1 MGEEGIYCC
10 AIYQFHQD
18 SFRAAAS
25 RRVGLSAAHKA
36 SSLSVTRGRR
46 PTRRPVAQA
55 LLLFIAAVLID
66 ILGVLDQSMP
76 ALDCIYGPAST
87 RVEINL
93 RDAPSQYRSPG
104 VSPDDRR
111 DNVTGERRTHE
122 EAVQL
127 EGRSSRRHGR
137 GKCPRP
143 GLDPDGDDHVV
154 RLDVLVL
161 ERRGQAEEAG
171 GQGQEARR
179 PRSDARRLE
188 ASR

>member
-66 ILGVLDQSMP
+66 AG
-76 ALDCIYGPAST
+76 
-87 RVEINL
+87 
-93 RDAPSQYRSPG
+93 
-104 VSPDDRR
+104 RR
-111 DNVTGERRTHE
+111 YWRERRAE
-122 EAVQL
+122 IKLNARID
-127 EGRSSRRHGR
+127 RSAPLS
-137 GKCPRP
+137 
-143 GLDPDGDDHVV
+143 DDDAFS
-154 RLDVLVL
+154 LLTEL
-161 ERRGQAEEAG
+161 PNG
-171 GQGQEARR
+171 GAT
-179 PRSDARRLE
+179 
-188 ASR
+188 

>member
-10 AIYQFHQD
+10 AINQFHQD

-87 RVEINL
+87 RVEINS
-93 RDAPSQYRSPG
+93 RDASSH
-104 VSPDDRR
+104 RR
-111 DNVTGERRTHE
+111 DYDVT
-122 EAVQL
+122 
-127 EGRSSRRHGR
+127 
-137 GKCPRP
+137 P
-143 GLDPDGDDHVV
+143 
-154 RLDVLVL
+154 
-161 ERRGQAEEAG
+161 RGQ
-171 GQGQEARR
+171 R
-179 PRSDARRLE
+179 
-188 ASR
+188 

>member
-87 RVEINL
+87 RVEINS
-93 RDAPSQYRSPG
+93 RDAPSH
-104 VSPDDRR
+104 RR
-111 DNVTGERRTHE
+111 DYDVT
-122 EAVQL
+122 
-127 EGRSSRRHGR
+127 
-137 GKCPRP
+137 P
-143 GLDPDGDDHVV
+143 
-154 RLDVLVL
+154 
-161 ERRGQAEEAG
+161 RGQ
-171 GQGQEARR
+171 R
-179 PRSDARRLE
+179 
-188 ASR
+188 